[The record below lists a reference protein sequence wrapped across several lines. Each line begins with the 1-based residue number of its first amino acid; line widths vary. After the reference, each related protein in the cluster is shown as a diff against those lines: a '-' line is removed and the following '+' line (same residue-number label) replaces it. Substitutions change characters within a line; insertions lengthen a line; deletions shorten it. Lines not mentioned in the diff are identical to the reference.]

1 MIVVVMGV
9 TGVGKTTVGSML
21 ADQLGWEF
29 ADGDTFHPAS
39 NVDKMS
45 RGIPLT
51 DADRAPWLAAM
62 RSAIER
68 WISDKKNA
76 VLACS
81 ALKRCY
87 REELLISPEVRLVYL
102 RGSYETIAGQLRSR
116 HGHFA
121 TEAILAEAG
130 AGMDDDTIADE
141 GMLDHGI
148 GGSENAV
155 ISPSRF
161 PGGEVRI
168 DRPTS

>member
-9 TGVGKTTVGSML
+9 TGVGKTTVGSLL
-21 ADQLGWEF
+21 ANQLGWEF
-29 ADGDTFHPAS
+29 ADADTFHPAS
-39 NVDKMS
+39 NVEKMS

-62 RSAIER
+62 RSAVER
-68 WISDKKNA
+68 WISNKKNA

-87 REELLISPEVRLVYL
+87 REELQISPEVRLVYL

-121 TEAILAEAG
+121 TEAILADQFANLEEPEDAIMIDVG
-130 AGMDDDTIADE
+130 KDPASMVAD
-141 GMLDHGI
+141 I
-148 GGSENAV
+148 
-155 ISPSRF
+155 RF
-161 PGGEVRI
+161 QLGL
-168 DRPTS
+168 S